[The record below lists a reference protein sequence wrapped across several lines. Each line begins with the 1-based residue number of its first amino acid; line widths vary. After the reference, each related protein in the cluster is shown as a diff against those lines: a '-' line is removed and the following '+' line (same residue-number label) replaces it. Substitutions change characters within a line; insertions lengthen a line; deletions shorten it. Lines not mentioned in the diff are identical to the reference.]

1 LDTNRD
7 QSYGATTFGPGDEK
21 FGAFGNQYE
30 QRNEF
35 NTMKRPNR
43 IQSSSGVA
51 LIVVLWAVS
60 LIATAMLGLTAIMQR
75 QLDQELAALQNARA
89 TLVAESG
96 IQMALHPGLLP
107 GDMKIAS
114 EQLSSRISE
123 GWKTGTS
130 KVPVHFTIDTQDMKG
145 EAGKLNIN
153 ALLLGDKGFA
163 RAVLQNLFSGW
174 EVNLT
179 TSSSLIDAL
188 IDWVDVD
195 ELSTGSNSGTEKNVR
210 NGPFEKVD
218 ELKKVA
224 GWAEMEKEAREGSKG
239 VDALT
244 KFTVFGV
251 GKLSLRS
258 AEQDVIEALLGL
270 GQGGAQT
277 FILARLG
284 QDGVLGT
291 PDDLINPSLM
301 IPTYAGWEE
310 KVTSEEEDLWR
321 VTSTGTV
328 GEATRKVVA
337 LISRKSNPPQ
347 VRARWSEEEAP

>member
-1 LDTNRD
+1 MKKANR
-7 QSYGATTFGPGDEK
+7 P
-21 FGAFGNQYE
+21 
-30 QRNEF
+30 
-35 NTMKRPNR
+35 
-43 IQSSSGVA
+43 QSSSGVA
-51 LIVVLWAVS
+51 LIIVLWAVS

-75 QLDQELAALQNARA
+75 QLDQDLAALQNARA

-107 GDMKIAS
+107 ADMKSAS

-123 GWKTGTS
+123 GWKTGKS
-130 KVPVHFTIDTQDMKG
+130 RVSVEFTIDTQDMSG
-145 EAGKLNIN
+145 EAGKLNMN

-179 TSSSLIDAL
+179 TASSLIDAL

-210 NGPFEKVD
+210 NGVFEKVD

-239 VDALT
+239 VDALK
-244 KFTVFGV
+244 KFTVFGL

-270 GQGGAQT
+270 GQGGAQA
-277 FILARLG
+277 FVLARPG

-291 PDDLINPSLM
+291 ADDLINPSLM
-301 IPTYAGWEE
+301 SPTYAGWDER
-310 KVTSEEEDLWR
+310 VTSEEEDLWR
-321 VTSTGTV
+321 VTSTGKV
-328 GEATRKVVA
+328 GGATRKVVA

-347 VRARWSEEEAP
+347 VRARWSDEEAP

>member
-1 LDTNRD
+1 
-7 QSYGATTFGPGDEK
+7 
-21 FGAFGNQYE
+21 
-30 QRNEF
+30 
-35 NTMKRPNR
+35 MKRANR
-43 IQSSSGVA
+43 LKSSPGVA
-51 LIVVLWAVS
+51 LIIVLWAVS

-96 IQMALHPGLLP
+96 IQMALNSGLLP

-123 GWKTGTS
+123 GWKTGKNS
-130 KVPVHFTIDTQDMKG
+130 VPVQFTIDTQDMTG

-153 ALLLGDKGFA
+153 ALLLGDKGVA
-163 RAVLQNLFSGW
+163 RAVLQNLFARW

-188 IDWVDVD
+188 IDWVDAD

-218 ELKKVA
+218 ELKKVV
-224 GWAEMEKEAREGSKG
+224 GWAEMEKEAKEGGKG
-239 VDALT
+239 IEALT
-244 KFTVFGV
+244 KFTVFGA

-258 AEQDVIEALLGL
+258 ADQDVIEAFLGL
-270 GQGGAQT
+270 GQGGAQA
-277 FILARLG
+277 FVSARPG

-291 PDDLINPSLM
+291 ADDLINPSSM

-310 KVTSEEEDLWR
+310 RVTSEEEDLWR

-328 GEATRKVVA
+328 GKATRKVVA